1 VSGELVVAGRVY
13 LIPAKGLLGNAEEI
27 ILGKL
32 NGGELKYVKDVE
44 IPCTRPMLIELVVDD
59 DCEICPYAIELVGEM
74 IAKCDKVTAKIY
86 NITYVKEPFEVSG
99 TPAFMV
105 NGVVKWTGIP
115 LGNMKLLEDKLIDAY
130 IRSHPEL
137 NNLIARLKGFAD
149 QHGFK
154 RNPNNRA
161 FMRLIYRLLLNID
174 KYGYPY
180 CPCRPLKVAGTTQ
193 ETYELNKDKVCPCTY
208 ATSDVKL
215 NGRCLCGLFWSGR
228 EVDRYID
235 ERLKKYG
242 WIVDE
247 LRKIVEEISRNN
259 FEEIGSRIIVGGSR
273 EYVESI
279 IRMLEK
285 IYAYLPED

>member
-1 VSGELVVAGRVY
+1 VSEEVVAGRVY
-13 LIPAKGLLGNAEEI
+13 LIPAKGMLVDAEKT
-27 ILGKL
+27 ILEKL
-32 NGGELKYVKDVE
+32 NGGGLKYLSEVD
-44 IPCTRPMLIELVVDD
+44 IPCTRPMLVELVVDD
-59 DCEICPYAIELVGEM
+59 DCEICPYAVELVGEM
-74 IAKCDKVTAKIY
+74 VAKCDKVTAKIY

-115 LGNMKLLEDKLIDAY
+115 LGNMKMLEDKLIDAY

-137 NNLIARLKGFAD
+137 DALITRLKAFAD

-161 FMRLIYRLLLNID
+161 FTRLIYRLLLNID
-174 KYGYPY
+174 KYGCPY
-180 CPCRPLKVAGTTQ
+180 CPCRPIKVAGTTQ
-193 ETYELNKDKVCPCTY
+193 ETYELNKDKVCPCIY
-208 ATSDVKL
+208 ATTDVKSR
-215 NGRCLCGLFWSGR
+215 GRCHCGLFWSVQ

-235 ERLKKYG
+235 ERLRKYG

-247 LRKIVEEISRNN
+247 LKKIVGELSKNN
-259 FEEIGSRIIVGGSR
+259 FEEIGSRIIMGGSR
-273 EYVESI
+273 EYIESI
-279 IRMLEK
+279 IRMLER